1 MSGNGGEVVELVI
14 GEGEEVQGED
24 GGGANADEEANK
36 VPRRGPYVR
45 FLEERMMKS
54 DSIPIQKSEQEKGF

>member
-45 FLEERMMKS
+45 FLEDRMKTY
-54 DSIPIQKSEQEKGF
+54 SIPIQKSEQEKGF

>member
-1 MSGNGGEVVELVI
+1 MSGNGGEAVELVI

-45 FLEERMMKS
+45 FLEDRMKTY
-54 DSIPIQKSEQEKGF
+54 

>member
-1 MSGNGGEVVELVI
+1 MSANGEGEAVELVI

-36 VPRRGPYVR
+36 VHRRGPYVR
-45 FLEERMMKS
+45 FLEDRIKT